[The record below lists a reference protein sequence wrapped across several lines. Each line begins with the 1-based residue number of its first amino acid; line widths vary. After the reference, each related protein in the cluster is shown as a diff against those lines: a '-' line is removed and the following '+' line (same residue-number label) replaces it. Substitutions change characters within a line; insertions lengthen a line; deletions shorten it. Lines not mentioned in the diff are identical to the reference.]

1 MKPLSHIS
9 VLDLGVNVPGP
20 FCSMTLGDLGARV
33 LKVEPPGGD
42 PLRQIDPGMFAA
54 LNRGK
59 QSIALDLKTQP
70 GCEALARLAEKADV
84 VLEGSR
90 PGVAARLGADYAA
103 LSARNQ
109 RLVYCPISGFGQT
122 GPWRDRPAH
131 DLNYLALSGYL
142 GVQEAIEG
150 RPWPPPVLVSD
161 LASGLYAAI
170 TVLAALQ
177 GREAS
182 GKGAFIDLS
191 MTESALALLGPE
203 LARATEGP
211 DAERHPNVSGI
222 PTYGL
227 FRCGDGRWLSL
238 GIVHEDHFWDRLC
251 DAGGLRDLRGVP
263 FADRMARRDEVRAR
277 LEFAFL
283 AASAADWEKRLLEA
297 DVPAAAV
304 VGLADVLDSPQFKAR
319 DAFVESGGHRYV
331 AQPARF
337 STGSVAREG
346 KPPTL
351 GQHADM
357 LLSSLGYSAAQ
368 IREMRSAGVFG
379 RPEAIKSS

>member
-33 LKVEPPGGD
+33 VKVEPPGGD
-42 PLRQIDPGMFAA
+42 PLRQTDPGMFTA
-54 LNRGK
+54 LNCGK
-59 QSIALDLKTQP
+59 ESIALDLKTQP
-70 GCEALARLAEKADV
+70 GREALARLAEKADI

-90 PGVAARLGADYAA
+90 PGVAARLGAGYAA
-103 LSARNQ
+103 LSARNP
-109 RLVYCPISGFGQT
+109 RLVYCSISGFGQT

-170 TVLAALQ
+170 MVLAALQ
-177 GREAS
+177 GREVS

-203 LARATEGP
+203 LTRATEGP
-211 DAERHPNVSGI
+211 YAERHPNVSGI

-251 DAGGLRDLRGVP
+251 DAGGLPDLKSLP
-263 FADRMARRDEVRAR
+263 FADRMARRDEVRSR

-283 AASAADWEKRLLEA
+283 AASAAEWEKRLLEA

-319 DAFVESGGHRYV
+319 DAFVESGGHRYL

-368 IREMRSAGVFG
+368 IREMRSAGVVG
-379 RPEAIKSS
+379 RPEAIQSS

>member
-1 MKPLSHIS
+1 MKPLSHIT
-9 VLDLGVNVPGP
+9 VLDLSVNVPGP

-33 LKVEPPGGD
+33 VKVEPPGGD
-42 PLRQIDPGMFAA
+42 PLRQTDPHMFAA

-59 QSIALDLKTQP
+59 QSIALDLKSQL
-70 GCEALARLAEKADV
+70 GREALARLAGKADI

-90 PGVAARLGADYAA
+90 PGVAARLGADYAT
-103 LSARNQ
+103 LSARNP
-109 RLVYCPISGFGQT
+109 RLVYCSISGFGQT

-142 GVQEAIEG
+142 GVQETIEG

-161 LASGLYAAI
+161 LASGLYASI
-170 TVLAALQ
+170 MVLAALQ
-177 GREAS
+177 GRETT
-182 GKGAFIDLS
+182 GNGAFIDLS
-191 MTESALALLGPE
+191 MTEAALSLLGPE
-203 LARATEGP
+203 LARTADGP
-211 DAERHPNVSGI
+211 DAARHPNVSGI

-251 DAGGLRDLRGVP
+251 DAGGLPDLKGVP
-263 FADRMARRDEVRAR
+263 FADRMARRDEVRSR

-283 AASAADWEKRLLEA
+283 AASAAEWERRLLEA

-304 VGLADVLDSPQFKAR
+304 AGLADVLDSPQFQAR
-319 DAFVESGGHRYV
+319 GAFVESGGHRYV

-337 STGSVAREG
+337 STGPVAPEG
-346 KPPTL
+346 GPPSL
-351 GQHADM
+351 GEHAES
-357 LLSSLGYSAAQ
+357 LLSSLGYSASQ
-368 IREMRSAGVFG
+368 ISEMRHAGVFG